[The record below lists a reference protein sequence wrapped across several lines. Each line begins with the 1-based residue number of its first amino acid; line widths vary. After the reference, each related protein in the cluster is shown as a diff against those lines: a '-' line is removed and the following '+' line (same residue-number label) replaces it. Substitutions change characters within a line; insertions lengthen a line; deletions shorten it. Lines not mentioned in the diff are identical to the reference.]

1 MYMSAMRRCSGS
13 TKGVF
18 MAERLFGT
26 DGLRGTVNNAPMTVD
41 VALRLGLAAGVRFRR
56 GPHQHKVVI
65 GKDTRLSGYMFES
78 ALTAGLCA
86 AGMHVIMTGPLPT
99 PAISFLTRSMRADL
113 GVVISASHNPFSD
126 NGIKFFDA
134 DGYKLPDQTE
144 NEIAEMVLNPDMAWP
159 YPDPRQVGRATKI
172 EDAGGRYIVYTKS
185 CFPTQLTLS
194 GLRIVVDCANGASY
208 KVAPLALE
216 ELGAEV
222 FRLSTAPD
230 GTNINDHCG
239 SLYPEVVAAKVRE
252 VRADVGLALDGDA
265 DRLIVVDEHGNVL
278 DGDQLM
284 ALCAQSMMA
293 RGELPGNML
302 VATVMS
308 NLALEI
314 FMREHG
320 GTLLRTK
327 VGDDLMFG
335 GVPGIGQL
343 IEVAMAEKM
352 PVIGVMEVPWE
363 KVSRYGIIDGE
374 EVAPGVFRVR
384 NMVEKPKREAAPSR
398 MAIVGRYV
406 LTPEIF
412 DYLEKAQPGHG
423 GEIQLTDALQA
434 MAQDRGMMAVR
445 MSGMRFDAGDWAEF
459 LTANIYFAL
468 QDEELRYELL
478 GLLKNFVQFQ

>member
-1 MYMSAMRRCSGS
+1 
-13 TKGVF
+13 
-18 MAERLFGT
+18 MAQRLFGT
-26 DGLRGTVNNAPMTVD
+26 DGLRGTVNVAPMTVD

-56 GPHQHKVVI
+56 GPHRHRVVI

-86 AGMHVIMTGPLPT
+86 SGMHVIMTGPLPT
-99 PAISFLTRSMRADL
+99 PAISFLTRNMRADL

-134 DGYKLPDQTE
+134 DGYKLPDLTE
-144 NEIAEMVLNPDMAWP
+144 NEIAAMVLDQDLAWP
-159 YPDPRQVGRATKI
+159 YPDARSIGRATKI

-185 CFPTQLTLS
+185 CFPPHLTLA

-222 FRLSTAPD
+222 FRIGTSPN

-252 VRADVGLALDGDA
+252 LRADVGLALDGDA
-265 DRLIVVDEHGNVL
+265 DRLIVVDEQGNIL

-293 RGELPGNML
+293 RGELPNNLL

-320 GTLLRTK
+320 GTLLRAP
-327 VGDDLMFG
+327 VGDRYVVEAMRREGAMLG
-335 GVPGIGQL
+335 GEQSGHLIFRHYSTTGDGLLAALQILRIMREKEKPLSELAGLLTPFPQCLVNVHVEKRLPFEERPAIG
-343 IEVAMAEKM
+343 EAVAKLEAELDGRGR
-352 PVIGVMEVPWE
+352 VLL
-363 KVSRYGIIDGE
+363 RYSGTE
-374 EVAPGVFRVR
+374 SLCRV
-384 NMVEKPKREAAPSR
+384 MVE
-398 MAIVGRYV
+398 
-406 LTPEIF
+406 
-412 DYLEKAQPGHG
+412 
-423 GEIQLTDALQA
+423 GENADK
-434 MAQDRGMMAVR
+434 VR
-445 MSGMRFDAGDWAEF
+445 QYAHDLAEVV
-459 LTANIYFAL
+459 
-468 QDEELRYELL
+468 QRELR
-478 GLLKNFVQFQ
+478 

>member
-1 MYMSAMRRCSGS
+1 
-13 TKGVF
+13 

-314 FMREHG
+314 FMARARRHAAAHQGGRPLRGGGHAPRGSHARRRAVRASDFPGLQHHG
-320 GTLLRTK
+320 RRAAGCPPDPADHARKGKAALRT
-327 VGDDLMFG
+327 G
-335 GVPGIGQL
+335 GPAHALPPEARQRAGG
-343 IEVAMAEKM
+343 K
-352 PVIGVMEVPWE
+352 
-363 KVSRYGIIDGE
+363 
-374 EVAPGVFRVR
+374 AP
-384 NMVEKPKREAAPSR
+384 
-398 MAIVGRYV
+398 
-406 LTPEIF
+406 
-412 DYLEKAQPGHG
+412 
-423 GEIQLTDALQA
+423 AL
-434 MAQDRGMMAVR
+434 
-445 MSGMRFDAGDWAEF
+445 
-459 LTANIYFAL
+459 
-468 QDEELRYELL
+468 
-478 GLLKNFVQFQ
+478 